1 MPLPRTLAAFNDVK
15 QLIDSCINQRSEAT
29 LNFPSSSAKTRFR
42 QRFYHFRK
50 LLLELNF
57 HKGTPY
63 DQLILRNGEAAT
75 QLRVEILDARKI
87 GVTFDDPTAVV
98 LPLATA
104 AAPVVDSLF
113 LDEGDPEERDLIAA
127 AMRISLAMD
136 ETP

>member
-1 MPLPRTLAAFNDVK
+1 MPLPRQLAAFNDVK

-63 DQLILRNGEAAT
+63 DQLILRNGDLPT

-87 GVTFDDPTAVV
+87 GVTFDDPSAVV
-98 LPLATA
+98 LPLESPAVPVIDGLFLTEPDTEMDDMLA
-104 AAPVVDSLF
+104 AAI
-113 LDEGDPEERDLIAA
+113 RIANGNPA
-127 AMRISLAMD
+127 
-136 ETP
+136 